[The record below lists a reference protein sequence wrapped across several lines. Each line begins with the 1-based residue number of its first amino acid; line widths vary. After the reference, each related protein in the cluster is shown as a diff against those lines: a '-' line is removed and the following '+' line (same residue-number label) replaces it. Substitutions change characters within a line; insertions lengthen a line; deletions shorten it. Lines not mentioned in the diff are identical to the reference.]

1 MPKLCCRE
9 VRFYSQADEVGF
21 FRALESIKGIR
32 RIEGRGEDLFLTV
45 PGRLSEESLRNLL
58 GVFFRYGVDL
68 RQLAAFRSAGNEGW
82 FCDPGAW
89 WFKAV
94 FGGRNGG

>member
-32 RIEGRGEDLFLTV
+32 EIEGRGEDLVLTV
-45 PGRLSEESLRNLL
+45 PARLSQESLRDLL
-58 GVFFRYGVDL
+58 GVFRRYGVDL
-68 RQLAAFRSAGNEGW
+68 RQLAVFRTVKNEGW
-82 FCDPGAW
+82 FCDRGVW
-89 WFKAV
+89 WFEAV
-94 FGGRNGG
+94 FGEKSE